1 MTTLAPLARRLTKLY
16 SDTKKDMLAEQVKLQ
31 GVPELNAIHRRF
43 RMQKDR
49 LVAWG
54 LEWSDDSSV
63 ASQGSIDESVAK
75 AGLTETVSSVL
86 ATIKDI
92 LDEAEQIRISEQAAS
107 DDIHSLKSR
116 GKASVV
122 RDWHPAGKARYEEL
136 AKDLSGSIDTLY
148 DLSRSRRKFVAGKNP
163 MAFQQRS
170 KTYSE
175 FGSAKAPL
183 LDDDFGYADVKVHHQ
198 PSPRLESLDSGE
210 PIPRIERSDLILQE
224 EEPPPYETI
233 GVPSSTRLIGQ
244 LQRYDYKRDERTL
257 QPVLIEY
264 AGFDVAYRTG
274 GAGFGPPLDRLEQ
287 VLQMYQSRIA
297 HFEDGPEEYGLFKCL
312 GYFEDFSQ
320 PRFGLVFEVPQFAC
334 GSLARPLR
342 PAELQAMR
350 PVTLLNVLQASSK
363 SSGAQSQAVPNIPPL
378 EQRFRIAH
386 NLVMT
391 FCRLHTHGLVHKEVN
406 SGNVLL
412 FRRPRSE
419 SVRHPDYELRS
430 PFVCSFDVFSE
441 TSIDPPMA
449 NVLNIYRHPQDPK
462 SENRV
467 TAPYGPQFDM
477 YGLALMLLEI
487 GLWLPLKDV
496 FKVKYSLADFKLRLE
511 DIWIRRLANKCGT
524 LYMHAV
530 RDCIAAGDRNLSDTE
545 ASVLYDRILSRLQ
558 RCCLL
563 DDMEP
568 IDYSL
573 SAPSP
578 ADSSAVAKKSPSEL
592 RGAPSPYQSK
602 LEKESTR
609 STQQSEPRE
618 KEKTESPPLDEASAA
633 FLNMPELREY
643 LEDAV
648 VSFQALY
655 RGRCTRSS
663 MGDLERSV
671 RFIQTQWRQKQAR
684 RFSIPRKPLR
694 RRHAPPRIETRIS
707 SDYEIN
713 TVDDVSIRN
722 KIKQHNAPKKKKL
735 LVQPCWQPSPSV
747 IDEWGQALL
756 PRLMRICERALKDS
770 DESSSIDLFGIGPSP
785 AEARPTI
792 VVTCSSTA
800 KVKAA
805 LAKRFNYDK
814 AVYDLKVHKGKIRR
828 SKLSKPDARKRR
840 RPAPATY
847 RSMAHDDDGMP
858 AMNKFYQQRP
868 VCGASIGAFNGEHL
882 PPVSYGGVVLVDGE
896 PFGMSVH
903 HMLEAPSDDEDDDVM
918 SDDGAAQVY
927 RSSSRAQSYPWLSSI
942 GSGPA
947 LESPPLSPEPFE
959 ISDDEDDDGDYYLD
973 DSASS
978 AAYESDLDLSDYE
991 SDTASEATSSPSE
1004 PGDLPGV
1011 EAGSPEADGIL
1022 ITQPAIDDVDD
1033 DFFPC
1038 DEDKDEDHLDSH
1050 ELGCVHASSGI
1061 RRWKRAGVLHE
1072 IDWSLLRLKEERL
1085 QPWNLVQGG
1094 RRFSR
1099 PENTTKMAQPRPALL
1114 DPVTRTGFRPEEDEF
1129 PTAVARATDLA
1140 GWRVH
1145 SFGRTTG
1152 LRGGVIGHTMTA
1164 VKIHGRRSYSLSWHV
1179 AGGLGVGG
1187 DSGAWIIDNAHG
1199 RVCGHVLAWC
1209 ARSRVAYLCPMDV
1222 MLADMA
1228 RVLGAKAVCL
1238 PGQTHS
1244 ASLSPF
1250 SSSLVVDEEQPPP
1263 LPARNYAGNRGSRGF
1278 DVDEGMAQRFGG
1290 LSVGVSGP
1298 GGSPPAGGPP
1308 GGGGGGGAA
1317 DLQVDVAEVRRK
1329 ILDGRGPG
1337 KLQVRGRRGQMA

>member
-54 LEWSDDSSV
+54 LEWSDDSSA
-63 ASQGSIDESVAK
+63 ASQGSIDESIAK

-107 DDIHSLKSR
+107 DDIRTFKSR
-116 GKASVV
+116 GKASVA
-122 RDWHPAGKARYEEL
+122 RDWNPAGKARYEEL

-148 DLSRSRRKFVAGKNP
+148 DLSRSRRKFVQSKNP
-163 MAFQQRS
+163 MAFAQQQS

-183 LDDDFGYADVKVHHQ
+183 VDDDLALGDVKVHQ
-198 PSPRLESLDSGE
+198 PSPRLESLDAGE
-210 PIPRIERSDLILQE
+210 PIPRIERSDLILPE

-233 GVPSSTRLIGQ
+233 GVPSCTRLIGQ
-244 LQRYDYKRDERTL
+244 LQRYDYKSSETTT

-264 AGFDVAYRTG
+264 AGFDIAYRTG
-274 GAGFGPPLDRLEQ
+274 GGGFGPPLDRLEQ
-287 VLQMYQSRIA
+287 VLSMYQQRNA
-297 HFEDGPEEYGLFKCL
+297 HFEGGTNGPEYGVFKCL

-320 PRFGLVFEVPQFAC
+320 PRFGLVFELPHFSR
-334 GSLARPLR
+334 GSPGRPLR
-342 PAELQAMR
+342 PADLQSMR

-391 FCRLHTHGLVHKEVN
+391 FCRLHKQGVVHKEVN

-430 PFVCSFDVFSE
+430 PFVCSFDIFSE
-441 TSIDPPMA
+441 TSIDPPFP
-449 NVLNIYRHPQDPK
+449 NVLNIYRHPHDPK
-462 SENRV
+462 SENR
-467 TAPYGPQFDM
+467 TNAPYGIQFDM
-477 YGLALMLLEI
+477 YGLALILLEI

-524 LYMHAV
+524 VYMNAV
-530 RDCIAAGDRNLSDTE
+530 RECIAAGDRNISE
-545 ASVLYDRILSRLQ
+545 SEVGMVYDGLLSRLQ

-568 IDYSL
+568 IDYSI
-573 SAPSP
+573 SAPSLG
-578 ADSSAVAKKSPSEL
+578 DFAVSEKKSPSEL
-592 RGAPSPYQSK
+592 RGAPSPFPSK
-602 LEKESTR
+602 LEKESTQ

-618 KEKTESPPLDEASAA
+618 KGKIDSPPLDEASAA
-633 FLNMPELREY
+633 LLKMPELREY

-648 VSFQALY
+648 VCFQSLC
-655 RGRCTRSS
+655 RGNRLRASKS
-663 MGDLERSV
+663 DLERSV
-671 RFIQTQWRQKQAR
+671 HLIQRQWRLKQQSR
-684 RFSIPRKPLR
+684 RFSLPRKPLR
-694 RRHAPPRIETRIS
+694 RRQVPPRIETQIS
-707 SDYEIN
+707 SDLEPN
-713 TVDDVSIRN
+713 TVEDVSVRH
-722 KIKQHNAPKKKKL
+722 KIKQHNSSKKKKL
-735 LVQPCWQPSPSV
+735 LVQPCWQPSPTV
-747 IDEWGQALL
+747 ATEWGHVLL
-756 PRLMRICERALKDS
+756 PRLIRICERALKDS
-770 DESSSIDLFGIGPSP
+770 DESSSIDLFGIGPSL

-792 VVTCSSTA
+792 VITCSSTG

-805 LAKRFNYDK
+805 LTKRFNYDK
-814 AVYDLKVHKGKIRR
+814 TIYDLKVHKGKIRR
-828 SKLSKPDARKRR
+828 SKLSRPDSGFRKKR

-847 RSMAHDDDGMP
+847 RSMAHDENGMP
-858 AMNKFYQQRP
+858 AINKLYQQRP
-868 VCGASIGAFNGEHL
+868 VCGASIGAFNGEHM

-903 HMLEAPSDDEDDDVM
+903 HMLEVPSDDESDDDDAM

-927 RSSSRAQSYPWLSSI
+927 RSSSRVPSYPWLSSV
-942 GSGPA
+942 GSAPA

-959 ISDDEDDDGDYYLD
+959 ISDDEDDDEDYLD

-978 AAYESDLDLSDYE
+978 AAYESELDYSDYE
-991 SDTASEATSSPSE
+991 SDTGSTKSSPSE
-1004 PGDLPGV
+1004 PGDVPGV
-1011 EAGSPEADGIL
+1011 EAGSAEADGLL
-1022 ITQPAIDDVDD
+1022 ITQPAIDDVDE

-1038 DEDKDEDHLDSH
+1038 EEDKDEDHLDSH

-1061 RRWKRAGVLHE
+1061 RRWIRAGVVHE

-1099 PENTTKMAQPRPALL
+1099 LDNKTGDLRPALL
-1114 DPVTRTGFRPEEDEF
+1114 DPVTRSGFGPEEDEF
-1129 PTAVARATDLA
+1129 PRAIARTADLA
-1140 GWRVH
+1140 SLRVH

-1164 VKIHGRRSYSLSWHV
+1164 VKIHGRRSYSRAWHV
-1179 AGGLGVGG
+1179 TGGLGVGG
-1187 DSGAWIIDNAHG
+1187 DSGAWVIDNEHG

-1209 ARSRVAYLCPMDV
+1209 GRSRVAYICPMEVLLEDIK
-1222 MLADMA
+1222 
-1228 RVLGAKAVCL
+1228 RTLGAKQICL
-1238 PGQTHS
+1238 PGQEGIDS
-1244 ASLSPF
+1244 ED
-1250 SSSLVVDEEQPPP
+1250 DEEHLLQQS
-1263 LPARNYAGNRGSRGF
+1263 YSVRGSRGF
-1278 DVDEGMAQRFGG
+1278 DADVAQRFSGM
-1290 LSVGVSGP
+1290 SVT
-1298 GGSPPAGGPP
+1298 
-1308 GGGGGGGAA
+1308 AA
-1317 DLQVDVAEVRRK
+1317 DVQVDVAEVRRK
-1329 ILDGRGPG
+1329 ILDGRGPVRM
-1337 KLQVRGRRGQMA
+1337 QMRGRRGQMA